1 MRIETANGPIH
12 PEELG
17 ATLMHEHPDSVAP
30 GGFYSGG
37 KDPDIEDLAER
48 ALACLPTYGIQ
59 SLVDLTGRAKSGHDD
74 DLLGRMAARLP
85 INLIAGFSFYKDPWL
100 DGIEDHLD
108 RLVDLYISPAI
119 DGIPG
124 TKIKAGIFGEVG
136 TSLNQITPREETH
149 LRAAARA
156 HVATG
161 LAISTHC
168 TLGTMAIEQITLL
181 VDEGADLSRVVLGH
195 LDLQPDVVYL
205 EMVLSSGVNI
215 AFDTFGKEWF
225 DYRVPNSEG
234 EGGGEFVKWAYHRP
248 DEDRIR
254 ALVELV
260 ARGYDHRIVLSCDMS
275 GAEAYM
281 NPSTHGRYGYA
292 YLPGVVLPRL
302 TEAGISQASLHR
314 MLVENP
320 ARILA
325 VP

>member
-1 MRIETANGPIH
+1 MNSGQHLCTNTPTRSRRVGSIRAGRVRISKT
-12 PEELG
+12 
-17 ATLMHEHPDSVAP
+17 
-30 GGFYSGG
+30 
-37 KDPDIEDLAER
+37 LAEQ
-48 ALACLPTYGIQ
+48 ALACLPGYGIR
-59 SLVDLTGRAKSGHDD
+59 SLVDLTGRAKAGNEDNPV
-74 DLLGRMAARLP
+74 GRLAARLP
-85 INLIAGFSFYKDPWL
+85 INLIAGFSFYKDPGL

-119 DGIPG
+119 DGIGG

-136 TSLNQITPREETH
+136 TSLNQITPREEIH

-156 HVATG
+156 HIATG

-168 TLGTMAIEQITLL
+168 TLGTMAIEQVALL
-181 VDEGADLSRVVLGH
+181 SDEGADLSRVVLGH

-205 EMVLSSGVNI
+205 EQVLSSGVNI

-225 DYRVPNSEG
+225 DYRVPDSEG

-248 DEDRIR
+248 DQDRIQ

-275 GAEAYM
+275 GAEAYL

-292 YLPGVVLPRL
+292 YLPEIVLPRL
-302 TEAGISQASLHR
+302 REAGVSQASIDR

>member
-1 MRIETANGPIH
+1 MRIETAAGPID
-12 PEELG
+12 PDELG

-30 GGFYSGG
+30 AGFYSGG
-37 KDPDIEDLAER
+37 NNADIEELAVQ
-48 ALACLPTYGIQ
+48 ALACLPTYGIR
-59 SLVDLTGRAKSGHDD
+59 SIVDLTGRARTGHDD
-74 DLLGRMAARLP
+74 NLIGRLAGRLTV
-85 INLIAGFSFYKDPWL
+85 NLIAGFSFYKDPWL
-100 DGIEDHLD
+100 EGIEDNLD

-124 TKIKAGIFGEVG
+124 TKVKAGIFGEVG
-136 TSLNQITPREETH
+136 TSLNRITPREEIH

-168 TLGTMAIEQITLL
+168 TLGTMAVEQVALL
-181 VDEGADLSRVVLGH
+181 AEESADLSRVVIGH
-195 LDLQPDVVYL
+195 LDLEPDVVYL
-205 EMVLSSGVNI
+205 EKVLNSGVNI

-225 DYRVPNSEG
+225 DYRVPDSEG
-234 EGGGEFVKWAYHRP
+234 EGGGEFIKWAYYRP

-260 ARGYDHRIVLSCDMS
+260 GRGFDDRIVLSCDMS

-281 NPSTHGRYGYA
+281 NPSTHGQYGYA

-302 TEAGISQASLHR
+302 TEAGISRESLQR

>member
-1 MRIETANGPIH
+1 MRIETVAGPIH
-12 PEELG
+12 PDELG

-37 KDPDIEDLAER
+37 NTSDIEDLAER
-48 ALACLPTYGIQ
+48 ALSCLPSFGVR
-59 SLVDLTGRAKSGHDD
+59 SVVDLSGRAKTAHDD
-74 DLLGRMAARLP
+74 NLVGRLAIRLP
-85 INLIAGFSFYKDPWL
+85 LNLIAGFSFYKDPWL
-100 DGIEDHLD
+100 DGIEDNLD
-108 RLVDLYISPAI
+108 RLVDLYIRPAV
-119 DGIPG
+119 DGIRG
-124 TKIKAGIFGEVG
+124 TSIKAGIFGEVG

-156 HVATG
+156 HIATG

-168 TLGTMAIEQITLL
+168 TLGTMAIEQTDLL
-181 VDEGADLSRVVLGH
+181 IDEGADLSRVVLGH
-195 LDLQPDVVYL
+195 LDLQPDIVYL
-205 EMVLSSGVNI
+205 EKVLGSGVNI

-234 EGGGEFVKWAYHRP
+234 AGGGEFIKWTYHRP
-248 DEDRIR
+248 DQDRIR
-254 ALVELV
+254 ALTELV

-302 TEAGISQASLHR
+302 TEAGVSEASLHR

-325 VP
+325 MP